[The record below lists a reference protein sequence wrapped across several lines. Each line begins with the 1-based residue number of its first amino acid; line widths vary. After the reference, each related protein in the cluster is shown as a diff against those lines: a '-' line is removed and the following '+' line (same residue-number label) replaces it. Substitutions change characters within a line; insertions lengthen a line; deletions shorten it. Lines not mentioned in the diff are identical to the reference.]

1 MKVAYTEH
9 DISQAL
15 EAVANGKSIRKA
27 STEWGVP
34 RATLF
39 NRMHGREC
47 RKDAFSSLQRLS
59 QTQENKLTEWVLI
72 QDALGLPPTHSQ
84 IRQFAQRMLAVKG
97 DHEPLG
103 KHWMQAFLRRNPA
116 IRTQRCY
123 HRDSARV
130 NGACTQVIRPWF
142 RNFYIPE
149 IQAIKPENRY
159 NMDEAGIMEGL
170 GENGLVVGSS
180 ERRSVQKKTP
190 GSRVWTSFIE
200 CVSATGRAL
209 PPLVIFKGKSVQQ
222 QWFPHDLS
230 YFEDWQFTATK
241 NGWTSD
247 QTAVEWLKKV
257 FIPRTQPSDPTER
270 RLLVLDGHGSHESVD
285 FMYLCYQ
292 HKIHLL
298 YLPPHTSHVLQPLDL
313 SVFSPLKHFYR
324 KEVGFLSLLTDSS
337 PVGKQN
343 FLLCYHKAREQAL
356 SSSNIKGGWK
366 ASGLW
371 PVSIA
376 KPLLSRLLLENSNK
390 GKKNATNATDAL
402 KTPLSIKSWTSETSQ
417 VAWTTPRKS
426 KDLKAQVLHFS
437 QLESDVPTKRLL
449 FRKITKGFDEKD
461 SLLAKAQLQIQA
473 LEAQLE
479 AARPKR
485 RRKVETSPNS
495 RFADIKAIQHAQEK
509 ADVAENNKEDGEEP
523 EVSENEENCIVV
535 QTD

>member
-1 MKVAYTEH
+1 
-9 DISQAL
+9 
-15 EAVANGKSIRKA
+15 
-27 STEWGVP
+27 
-34 RATLF
+34 
-39 NRMHGREC
+39 
-47 RKDAFSSLQRLS
+47 
-59 QTQENKLTEWVLI
+59 
-72 QDALGLPPTHSQ
+72 
-84 IRQFAQRMLAVKG
+84 
-97 DHEPLG
+97 
-103 KHWMQAFLRRNPA
+103 
-116 IRTQRCY
+116 
-123 HRDSARV
+123 
-130 NGACTQVIRPWF
+130 
-142 RNFYIPE
+142 
-149 IQAIKPENRY
+149 
-159 NMDEAGIMEGL
+159 MDEAGIMEGL

-180 ERRSVQKKTP
+180 EKRSIQKKTP
-190 GSRVWTSFIE
+190 GSRVWTSLIE

-222 QWFPHDLS
+222 QWFPQDLS
-230 YFEDWQFTATK
+230 HFKDWQFTATK

-247 QTAVEWLKKV
+247 QTAVEWLEKV
-257 FIPRTQPSDPTER
+257 FIPRTQPCNATER

-337 PVGKQN
+337 PIGKQN
-343 FLLCYHKAREQAL
+343 FLFCYQKAREQAL
-356 SSSNIKGGWK
+356 AASNIKGGWK

-371 PVSIA
+371 PVSMA

-390 GKKNATNATDAL
+390 GKNNAKNAADVL
-402 KTPLSIKSWTSETSQ
+402 KTPSSITTWMSEASQ
-417 VAWTTPRKS
+417 VAWSTPRKS
-426 KDLKAQVLHFS
+426 KDLKVQVLHFS

-495 RFADIKAIQHAQEK
+495 RFADIKAIQRAEEEV
-509 ADVAENNKEDGEEP
+509 AVAESNKDDEEES
-523 EVSENEENCIVV
+523 EVSDKEESCIIVHI
-535 QTD
+535 D

>member
-1 MKVAYTEH
+1 
-9 DISQAL
+9 
-15 EAVANGKSIRKA
+15 
-27 STEWGVP
+27 
-34 RATLF
+34 
-39 NRMHGREC
+39 
-47 RKDAFSSLQRLS
+47 
-59 QTQENKLTEWVLI
+59 
-72 QDALGLPPTHSQ
+72 
-84 IRQFAQRMLAVKG
+84 
-97 DHEPLG
+97 
-103 KHWMQAFLRRNPA
+103 
-116 IRTQRCY
+116 
-123 HRDSARV
+123 
-130 NGACTQVIRPWF
+130 
-142 RNFYIPE
+142 
-149 IQAIKPENRY
+149 
-159 NMDEAGIMEGL
+159 MDEAGIMEGL

-230 YFEDWQFTATK
+230 YFKDWQFTATK

-247 QTAVEWLKKV
+247 QTAVEWLKKI
-257 FIPRTQPSDPTER
+257 FIPRTQPSDPSER

-324 KEVGFLSLLTDSS
+324 KEVGSLSLLTDSS
-337 PVGKQN
+337 PIGKQN
-343 FLLCYHKAREQAL
+343 FLLCYQKAREQAL

-376 KPLLSRLLLENSNK
+376 KPLLSRLLLENNNK
-390 GKKNATNATDAL
+390 GKRNAPNAADSL
-402 KTPLSIKSWTSETSQ
+402 KTPLSIKSWPSEASQ

-437 QLESDVPTKRLL
+437 QLESDMPTKRLL

-473 LEAQLE
+473 LETQLE

-509 ADVAENNKEDGEEP
+509 ANVAENNKEDGEES
-523 EVSENEENCIVV
+523 EISENEKNCIVV
-535 QTD
+535 QVD